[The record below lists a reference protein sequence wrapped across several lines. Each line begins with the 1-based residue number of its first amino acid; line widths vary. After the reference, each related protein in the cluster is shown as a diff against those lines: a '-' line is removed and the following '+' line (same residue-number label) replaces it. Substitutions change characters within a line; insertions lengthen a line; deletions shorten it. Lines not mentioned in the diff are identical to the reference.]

1 MGETRRHSV
10 DVPITRTLVALRRV
24 RSLRDPCTNS
34 MSKFASLLENV
45 KWETASNNG
54 ISLQFVN
61 NDGPVGL
68 IPFQSYSIIEL

>member
-45 KWETASNNG
+45 KWETGSNN
-54 ISLQFVN
+54 
-61 NDGPVGL
+61 VGL
-68 IPFQSYSIIEL
+68 IPFESYSLMEELQKL